1 MSAKKP
7 PRVPK
12 TSKKYDAKQL
22 SGNKQET
29 LTYVLGG
36 VAIVAIIALIVIFVV
51 IPGSDKTKSGEYQ
64 AIEGQGI
71 TVTADNTIVVGDE
84 NAPVKLEVFED
95 FICPACGQFENQFG
109 GSINEAINAGD
120 VVVEYHTLN
129 FLNQS
134 STSGDFS
141 SRAAAGLM
149 CVAEQGDAGVFSDFH
164 ATMFSPSTQPP
175 QGSDMTDEEIVAVAR
190 DAGADDSVVTCIE
203 EGQMMDRA
211 EQGAQSST
219 AYLGEQAGQVGTPA
233 VLFEGETVEIGD
245 PNWLDKI
252 LDQAGTAQG

>member
-84 NAPVKLEVFED
+84 NAPVKLEVLD
-95 FICPACGQFENQFG
+95 
-109 GSINEAINAGD
+109 
-120 VVVEYHTLN
+120 
-129 FLNQS
+129 
-134 STSGDFS
+134 
-141 SRAAAGLM
+141 RK
-149 CVAEQGDAGVFSDFH
+149 
-164 ATMFSPSTQPP
+164 
-175 QGSDMTDEEIVAVAR
+175 
-190 DAGADDSVVTCIE
+190 SVV
-203 EGQMMDRA
+203 
-211 EQGAQSST
+211 
-219 AYLGEQAGQVGTPA
+219 
-233 VLFEGETVEIGD
+233 
-245 PNWLDKI
+245 
-252 LDQAGTAQG
+252 